1 MFLAAAVCS
10 GLESDVALSDD
21 GHAWYKGGD
30 EGHGAV
36 AIRVALR
43 GTWTAV
49 VKIVSF
55 WLLILS
61 QHLRT

>member
-21 GHAWYKGGD
+21 TWYKGGD
-30 EGHGAV
+30 EGHDAL
-36 AIRVALR
+36 AIRIALR

-49 VKIVSF
+49 VKIVFF

-61 QHLRT
+61 HHLRT

>member
-10 GLESDVALSDD
+10 GLESDVA
-21 GHAWYKGGD
+21 WYKGGD
-30 EGHGAV
+30 EGHDAV
-36 AIRVALR
+36 AIRIALR

-55 WLLILS
+55 WL
-61 QHLRT
+61 